1 MTTTN
6 SDLQKHRRYL
16 QLSIKDHKES
26 LRFPCGALETFA
38 ANECA
43 YRHGEP
49 IPVTRGFIEQKLS
62 EFVEVANTFIAEIE
76 ELRATLS
83 ADPVEKL
90 PRLTLTSDAEHR
102 SRTNQYV
109 QEAKELLEKQP
120 PTPEKAFKDCPVIRV
135 MGDKDIHEAWLI
147 SSSMAWIKPLCKW
160 NPTIYEAARN
170 DLPDWMKNGLATCAT
185 ASESAVLLRAY
196 DELQAL
202 GSSPR

>member
-43 YRHGEP
+43 YRQP
-49 IPVTRGFIEQKLS
+49 IPVTRRFIEQKLS

-109 QEAKELLEKQP
+109 QEAKEFLEKQP

-147 SSSMAWIKPLCKW
+147 SSSMAWVKHS
-160 NPTIYEAARN
+160 R
-170 DLPDWMKNGLATCAT
+170 
-185 ASESAVLLRAY
+185 
-196 DELQAL
+196 L
-202 GSSPR
+202 GNKT